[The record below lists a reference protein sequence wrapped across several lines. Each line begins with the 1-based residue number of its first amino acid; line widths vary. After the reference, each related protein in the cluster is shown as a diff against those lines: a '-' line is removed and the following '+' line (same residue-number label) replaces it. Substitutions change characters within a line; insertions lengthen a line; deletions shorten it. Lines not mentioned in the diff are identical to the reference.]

1 MRREDMPHARRERT
15 FVLAA
20 SDDTKAE
27 HEIAQALWEVA
38 SKYPADLSEAQL
50 RDVRRIAFH
59 VSRILLRKGAGA
71 RVCDLGGGVGMFS
84 LGCVLAGMEATLVD
98 DFSDPV
104 NDAFGEDVL
113 ELHRNLG
120 VRIVSRDVIEQ
131 GIDFPPDSFEA
142 VTTFDSMEHW
152 HHSPKALFSQV
163 MDCLVPGGLFVL
175 GAPNNVNLRKRM
187 TVPFG
192 VGSWSSMEYWYEE
205 ERFRG
210 HVREPNVSDL
220 LYIASDMGL
229 EGVSIF
235 GRNWLGLNS
244 RFGLVRALT
253 PLGDRI
259 LRRLPSLCSDIYIAG
274 TKPY

>member
-1 MRREDMPHARRERT
+1 MPRARHERT
-15 FVLAA
+15 FVPPA
-20 SDDTKAE
+20 SDGTKAE
-27 HEIAQALWEVA
+27 HEIARALREVA
-38 SKYPADLSEAQL
+38 LKYPAGLIEDQL
-50 RDVRRIAFH
+50 RDVRRVAFH
-59 VSRILLRKGAGA
+59 VSLILLSKGAGA
-71 RVCDLGGGVGMFS
+71 SVCDLGGGVGMFP

-104 NDAFGEDVL
+104 NFGLAKDIPEQ
-113 ELHRNLG
+113 HRKLG
-120 VRIVSRDVIEQ
+120 VRVVSRDVIEK
-131 GIDFPPDSFEA
+131 GIDFAPASFEA
-142 VTTFDSMEHW
+142 VTTFHSMEHW
-152 HHSPKALFSQV
+152 HHSPKALFSRV

-175 GAPNNVNLRKRM
+175 GVPNNANLRKRM

-192 VGSWSSMEYWYEE
+192 VGSWSSMEEWYEQ

-235 GRNWLGLNS
+235 GRNWLGLDS

-259 LRRLPSLCSDIYIAG
+259 LRRLPSLCSDIYMVG
-274 TKPY
+274 TKP

>member
-1 MRREDMPHARRERT
+1 MRRGDMPHARRERT
-15 FVLAA
+15 FVPAA
-20 SDDTKAE
+20 SDGTKAE
-27 HEIAQALWEVA
+27 HEIAQALREVA
-38 SKYPADLSEAQL
+38 LKYPAGLIEAQL

-59 VSRILLRKGAGA
+59 VSLILLRKGAGA
-71 RVCDLGGGVGMFS
+71 PVCDLGGGVGMFS

-98 DFSDPV
+98 NFSDPV
-104 NDAFGEDVL
+104 NDAFGKDVL

-120 VRIVSRDVIEQ
+120 VSVVSRDVIEQ

-175 GAPNNVNLRKRM
+175 GVPNNANLRKRM

-192 VGSWSSMEYWYEE
+192 VGSWSSMEEWYEKK
-205 ERFRG
+205 RFRG

-235 GRNWLGLNS
+235 GRNWLGLDS

-259 LRRLPSLCSDIYIAG
+259 LRRLPSLCSDIYMVG
-274 TKPY
+274 TKP